1 MIRKTVAIEVVE
13 KNDDGGRI
21 IISTGDV
28 DRDNDRVMPFGA
40 RVDNYLKNPVVQYGH
55 NYSEPWATVGRTTS
69 LEIGENGIVA
79 EFELRPAAN
88 EQDPQNIVRLLWN
101 GDWIRTASI
110 GFAPKEREEND
121 DGGVDFTEWD
131 LLEWSLV
138 PVPAN
143 QSALRLAMKALED
156 AAPYQTP
163 PGQKDDEIDDES
175 GDSEPQEP
183 PEQPEQPGESLS
195 TELDE
200 DATEQDTDTP
210 QGDDAND
217 DDQPELPADVL
228 QELREAIE
236 ALADFING

>member
-1 MIRKTVAIEVVE
+1 MIRKTVPIEVAE
-13 KNDDGGRI
+13 KNENGGTI
-21 IISTGDV
+21 IISTGDL
-28 DRDNDRVMPFGA
+28 DRDNDRVMPMGA
-40 RVDNYLKNPVVQYGH
+40 RVDNYLNNPVVQYGH

-69 LEIGENGIVA
+69 LQVGENGIAA

-88 EQDPQNIVRLLWN
+88 EQDPQNIVRLLWE

-143 QSALRLAMKALED
+143 QSALRLAMKALDD
-156 AAPYQTP
+156 AAPHQTP
-163 PGQKDDEIDDES
+163 PEQKDDEIDDES

-183 PEQPEQPGESLS
+183 PEQTDEPAPNELS

-200 DATEQDTDTP
+200 NATEQDTDTP
-210 QGDDAND
+210 QGDDVTD
-217 DDQPELPADVL
+217 DVQPELPADVL
-228 QELREAIE
+228 DGLRAAIQ
-236 ALADFING
+236 ALAELLT